1 MSKICYNRLMDYEFS
16 IGWLFGGL
24 AIALAGGLIVI
35 FYKQISD
42 NLASGVSSYERVK
55 LFGVLA
61 IVVGLLMASNLLPII
76 LTWLVQLI
84 FRK

>member
-1 MSKICYNRLMDYEFS
+1 MDYEFS